1 MSLQIVQNQQ
11 LVPIGDKVPIDTQ
24 LSTTSENA
32 ISNKAVTEEI
42 TRIKLELST
51 KTETYSITSTSQT
64 AGYYYQ
70 NLTIPSVISSI
81 NKIYGCMLVDH
92 SGVGA
97 VVSVS
102 VDSFNDIIQVRY
114 TQAPNNGSIIL
125 KFLYDAN

>member
-11 LVPIGDKVPIDTQ
+11 LKPIGDKVPIDTT
-24 LSTTSENA
+24 LSSSSENA

-42 TRIKLELST
+42 NRIKLEIST
-51 KTETYSITSTSQT
+51 KTQTYSITSTSQS

-70 NLTIPSVISSI
+70 NLSVPSEIGSI

-102 VDSFNDIIQVRY
+102 VDNVNSIIQARY
-114 TQAPNNGSIIL
+114 TQAPNNGSITL
-125 KFLYDAN
+125 NFLYDAN